1 MIVKKI
7 ASNNATTTTTT
18 TNEQQTDMLPS
29 VLRSPPDKGPPTA
42 PTPTSEDTK
51 QSDGFGSSIL
61 NPPSD
66 SRATTPNKQR
76 QAEEDAALSQIAVS
90 AESAMNSI
98 AARMAN
104 KLMRTVS
111 QAEEEM
117 KIENEQREMR
127 ASAPAGRS
135 RQNESKTP
143 DRQLSSFGRTAPAKQ
158 TSPHADPQ
166 YSSNTRER
174 QQRWQRL
181 NDMRSASAGPLPS
194 IGGKS
199 KGRGRKK
206 KKDEKSSSNHPS
218 AGGRGKRKN
227 VSIGGGRSA
236 SASKGASP
244 SRSPSRAPS
253 RSMSPSRSTS
263 PSKKSG
269 KKGKRKKRKKKDVGN
284 SIYRQLFDRWFWAN
298 EFVLRNDTLLNAVGM
313 VLKVLETTFQIDSA
327 ELAEVLQRKAE
338 QLVAER
344 NRLRGELEEER
355 KRIFLVKQKLLRVT
369 NELDKTVLQVEKLT
383 KALEQSEQYREAAD
397 VRRRAAEEENKIL
410 SKQNLKLSKELAIT
424 IKQRDKQK
432 RKVRHREKALS
443 KLESMLATSMGEVEI
458 LKRQKGREH
467 EMVRKMANKYA
478 TMEAKVI
485 RIDREKLL
493 LEDHFD
499 GEIKGLTKSAT
510 IAANQS
516 RMMIDAA
523 NSSIADY
530 RVQVHDWQEKELSR
544 KPDSVAGA
552 VRKIG
557 IHATRFLM
565 AIEKEAMEESL
576 ENGPATGDG
585 GNGHKSPPKPTELRS
600 RWKALRFQV
609 QEMREMAYGM
619 LSGATEASQQRS
631 TRELDLERVVTQ
643 WKIKAKAAQAELG
656 RERVLTKMLRR
667 IFDPKQP
674 KMRATLHISG
684 TKKEKVYAEM
694 DKNKEW
700 DIKTGTMFT
709 LTCCKNCGKFFIE
722 EDSEWPFP
730 CEFGEEH
737 EIMEEILD
745 VTNV

>member
-1 MIVKKI
+1 M
-7 ASNNATTTTTT
+7 
-18 TNEQQTDMLPS
+18 TDKRL
-29 VLRSPPDKGPPTA
+29 
-42 PTPTSEDTK
+42 PTSSASSVDSK
-51 QSDGFGSSIL
+51 HAGDFGSSIL

-66 SRATTPNKQR
+66 QRASTPTKQL
-76 QAEEDAALSQIAVS
+76 QAEEESALSQIAVS
-90 AESAMNSI
+90 AESAMNNI

-117 KIENEQREMR
+117 KYETAQREMR
-127 ASAPAGRS
+127 STAPAGRS
-135 RQNESKTP
+135 SSSSETKTP
-143 DRQLSSFGRTAPAKQ
+143 QRANTAFGSTAPAKQ

-166 YSSNTRER
+166 YSSGTRER

-194 IGGKS
+194 IGGKRK
-199 KGRGRKK
+199 KGRGKK
-206 KKDEKSSSNHPS
+206 KGKKEESNHPTRGPS
-218 AGGRGKRKN
+218 ANKGRGRKN
-227 VSIGGGRSA
+227 VSIGGGRGP
-236 SASKGASP
+236 SKSSGRGPSP
-244 SRSPSRAPS
+244 SRSPS
-253 RSMSPSRSTS
+253 RSMSPSRSASQS
-263 PSKKSG
+263 PSRSSG
-269 KKGKRKKRKKKDVGN
+269 KGSKKGKKRRRKDKNKGN

-327 ELAEVLQRKAE
+327 ELAELLQHKTE
-338 QLVAER
+338 GIISER
-344 NRLRGELEEER
+344 NRLRGELEAER
-355 KRIFLVKQKLLRVT
+355 KRIFLVKQKLMHT
-369 NELDKTVLQVEKLT
+369 QTELDASNAQVEKLT

-397 VRRRAAEEENKIL
+397 VRRRAAEAENKIL
-410 SKQNLKLSKELAIT
+410 TNENVRLTKELNQT

-485 RIDREKLL
+485 RIDREKHLL
-493 LEDHFD
+493 SDHFD
-499 GEIKGLTKSAT
+499 GEIQGLTKSAT
-510 IAANQS
+510 VAASQS
-516 RMMIDAA
+516 RMMLDSA
-523 NSSIADY
+523 NSTIADY

-544 KPDSVAGA
+544 KPNTVAAA
-552 VRKIG
+552 VKKIG

-565 AIEKEAMEESL
+565 AIEKEAFEESL
-576 ENGPATGDG
+576 ENR
-585 GNGHKSPPKPTELRS
+585 GNGSGKGGSGGGGSPPKPVELRS

-619 LSGATEASQQRS
+619 LSGATTAQQQRGQ
-631 TRELDLERVVTQ
+631 RELDLERVVTE

-667 IFDPKQP
+667 IFDPTQSS
-674 KMRATLHISG
+674 MRATLHISG

-694 DKNKEW
+694 DKNKQW
-700 DIKTGTMFT
+700 NVKTGTTFT
-709 LTCCKNCGKFFIE
+709 MTCCKHCGKFFIE
-722 EDSEWPFP
+722 EDSEWPFE
-730 CEFGEEH
+730 CEFGGEH

-745 VTNV
+745 VTDV